1 MIRII
6 KKSASVTAALY
17 GEIDHCSA
25 HKMREVIEEAISES
39 SVKELRL
46 DFSHVTFMDSSGVGM
61 LIGRYRTMK
70 MREGSIAAFGL
81 SAQMERLF
89 RFAGLH
95 RIIKLEE
102 ADKEAVNE

>member
-1 MIRII
+1 LVRII
-6 KKSASVTAALY
+6 KRSASVTAALY

-25 HKMREVIEEAISES
+25 HKMRETIEEAIADP

-61 LIGRYRTMK
+61 LIGRYRTMAN
-70 MREGSIAAFGL
+70 REGRIVAFGL
-81 SAQMERLF
+81 NAQMERLF